1 MHKKVHNQEGISFA
15 DSEKSLEYDL
25 GFTCRLQKQK
35 IHCMHNWLCDIYSE
49 KWLAENWVFVIVLHV
64 SAWFYEFNGSEY

>member
-25 GFTCRLQKQK
+25 G
-35 IHCMHNWLCDIYSE
+35 
-49 KWLAENWVFVIVLHV
+49 LHV
-64 SAWFYEFNGSEY
+64 GYKNKRYIVCIIDYVTFTLKNDWQKTECL